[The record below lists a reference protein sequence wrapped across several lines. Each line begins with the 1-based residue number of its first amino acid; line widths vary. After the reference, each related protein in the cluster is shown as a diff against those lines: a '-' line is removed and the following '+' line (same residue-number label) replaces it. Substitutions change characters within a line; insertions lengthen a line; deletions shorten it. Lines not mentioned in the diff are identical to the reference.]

1 MYSHGQQEQS
11 SSNHLN
17 IDVVIGSHLSNTLE
31 AGAMLDPELMNKY
44 GGCQSHFQ
52 DLWMFKASFSIL
64 DLVFL
69 LLLPFNGRIGIKM
82 IT

>member
-17 IDVVIGSHLSNTLE
+17 IDVVTGSHLSNTLE

-44 GGCQSHFQ
+44 GGCRSHFQ
-52 DLWMFKASFSIL
+52 GLWMFKASFSIL